1 MAVGRKA
8 DYSNQIPS
16 LWASDLYAQA
26 EKLTFWNRFEGPEGS
41 SMPVIRRDE
50 LSQGPGDTIKYD
62 ISLALTGAGTTG
74 DTTLSEGN
82 EEEVKLRQIS
92 LTVTAIKHAV
102 RWSFLAEN
110 LITHDMRGIAL
121 NKLKRWLAG
130 AIDNR
135 MFYELTG
142 GDVSAIGTTGLTATT
157 LPTTAKWFAGTA
169 TSIGT
174 VADSDAVGRLKLAD
188 ISDIKAYAQTN
199 NLIEPL
205 SMEGGD
211 EMFGLVVHPYTALAL
226 KKDSSYQQAQREAQ
240 VRGSGNPLFRG
251 AVAMWD
257 GVTIYVSNRVPTA
270 ADGASSIAVGRNVF
284 FGAQA
289 MCRGYAMYP
298 QWVEQEFSYGEEIG
312 VATRSVLGEKLNAFD
327 LTAAGG
333 AAAASFTAIGSMVLY
348 AAAVAPTA

>member
-8 DYSNQIPS
+8 DYTAQVPAI
-16 LWASDLYAQA
+16 WAKDLYAQA
-26 EKLTFWNRFEGPEGS
+26 EKLTFWNRFEGGEGS
-41 SMPVIRRDE
+41 SMPIVRKDD

-82 EEEVKLRQIS
+82 EEEVKMRQIS
-92 LTVTAIKHAV
+92 LIVGAIKHAV

-110 LITHDMRGIAL
+110 QITHDMRGIGL

-135 MFYELTG
+135 NFYELTG
-142 GDVSAIGTTGLTATT
+142 GDVAAIGTTGLTATT

-174 VADSDAVGRLKLAD
+174 VADSDAVGRLKLGD
-188 ISDIKAYAQTN
+188 ISDFKAYLQTN

-205 SMEGGD
+205 SMENGD

-240 VRGSGNPLFRG
+240 VRGADNPLFRG
-251 AVAMWD
+251 AVASWD
-257 GVTIYVSNRVPTA
+257 GVTIYVSTRVPSAT
-270 ADGASSIAVGRNVF
+270 DGAASARVGRNVF

-289 MCRGYAMYP
+289 MCRGYSLYP

-312 VATRSVLGEKLNAFD
+312 IATRTVLGEKLNAFD
-327 LTAAGG
+327 LSAAGG
-333 AAAASFTAIGSMVLY
+333 ASAADFTAIGSGVLY